1 MRLVPPSRRH
11 ALLIAGAVSAAALL
25 TSCGA
30 SSSSTAGS
38 ATTAAPASTG
48 SSSAAPA
55 PATVTLALSWTP
67 NTDYTGV
74 YVAQAKGYF
83 ADQGL
88 TVKVLPYGSTAPE
101 TLVSRGLANFGFS
114 YQAGIAYA
122 HAAGA
127 DLVSVFAPDQKG
139 TYAIAVKADRT
150 DITSPKDLDGKVYA
164 GFGTPDEGPELK
176 YVIKHA
182 GGSGTFKTVAL
193 NTSAYQALYAG
204 KVDFTIPVV
213 TWEGVESELVG
224 KPIKTFSFTDFGFP
238 DQYSVLIAS
247 STKYLTAN
255 PDVAKRFLAAVTK
268 GYAYAA
274 DNPADAA
281 QTVIDANPGVFTNPQ
296 LVIKSQEL
304 LASGGYLKNA
314 KGEVGTQDP
323 TEWSKYGGFL
333 YSNGLLVDGSG
344 AKLTAEPD
352 WTTYYTNDYLP
363 VTAP

>member
-1 MRLVPPSRRH
+1 
-11 ALLIAGAVSAAALL
+11 VSLAALL
-25 TSCGA
+25 TSCAA
-30 SSSSTAGS
+30 SA
-38 ATTAAPASTG
+38 ATTASSPPA
-48 SSSAAPA
+48 SSSAAAGSSTTAPT

-67 NTDYTGV
+67 NTDYTGI

-101 TLVSRGLANFGFS
+101 TLVSRGLADFGFS

-139 TYAIAVKADRT
+139 TYAIAVRADRA
-150 DITSPKDLDGKVYA
+150 DITSPKDLDGKTYA
-164 GFGTPDEGPELK
+164 GFGTPDEGPELQ

-182 GGSGTFKTVAL
+182 GGTGTFKTVTL

-213 TWEGVESELVG
+213 TWEGVEASLVG
-224 KPIKTFSFTDFGFP
+224 KPIKTFSFTDYGFP

-247 STKYLTAN
+247 STKYLKAN
-255 PDVAKRFLAAVTK
+255 PDVARRFLAAVTK

-281 QTVIDANPGVFTNPQ
+281 QTVISANPGVFSNPE
-296 LVIKSQEL
+296 LVLKSEAL

-314 KGEVGTQDP
+314 QGGVGTQDA

-344 AKLTAEPD
+344 AKLTSEPD
-352 WTTYYTNDYLP
+352 WTTYYTNAYLP
-363 VTAP
+363 TAP